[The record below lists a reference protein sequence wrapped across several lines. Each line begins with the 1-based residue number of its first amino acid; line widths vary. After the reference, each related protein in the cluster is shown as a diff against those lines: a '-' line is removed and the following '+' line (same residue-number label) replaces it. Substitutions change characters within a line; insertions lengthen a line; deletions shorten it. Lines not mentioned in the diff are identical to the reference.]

1 MNNRVDY
8 LSDRLVNLRGKHK
21 SVDEVI
27 PPDSIANGVSIA
39 PAVQK
44 AAQKTA
50 SNTISQAALAQER
63 RLQQVMQLHSDF
75 EQRLTRR
82 KRQTELQIAEFE
94 QKLAGLK
101 ELQKS
106 FADYEQVLANERFSD
121 DDELTASLLGER
133 YRTLDRTRLEF
144 FQTEAELDQLVKS
157 QGTPAAVMPEVERRD
172 ATFGEMYKKGLAE
185 ALTVGFT
192 IALAIIV
199 AALIICAA
207 WG

>member
-21 SVDEVI
+21 SVDEVV

-39 PAVQK
+39 PAAQK
-44 AAQKTA
+44 AAQKAA
-50 SNTISQAALAQER
+50 SNTMSQAALAQER
-63 RLQQVMQLHSDF
+63 RLQQIMQLHSDF

-144 FQTEAELDQLVKS
+144 FQTEAELDQLVKN
-157 QGTPAAVMPEVERRD
+157 QGNPMPVMPEVERRRT
-172 ATFGEMYKKGLAE
+172 TFGEMYKKGLAE